1 MPNNTI
7 FENVCLNLKVL
18 SQVMSNNKINISGD
32 GDFTISYSTPFQPF
46 FRFFTSDSRY
56 KTIQYIRILTS
67 NATEVSDNLMKS
79 KYFHRTD
86 TNDDYYISENEKNK
100 HNLEVLLREMENS
113 IQGINNLKST
123 YRNDIQIKSFLELTI
138 DNLDTQIAVIKKKI
152 K

>member
-1 MPNNTI
+1 
-7 FENVCLNLKVL
+7 
-18 SQVMSNNKINISGD
+18 
-32 GDFTISYSTPFQPF
+32 
-46 FRFFTSDSRY
+46 
-56 KTIQYIRILTS
+56 
-67 NATEVSDNLMKS
+67 MKS

-138 DNLDTQIAVIKKKI
+138 DNLNTQIAVIKKKI